1 MNKDNLTEDD
11 NYYIIKIKKG
21 SEIARLIGMT
31 AYGNSDQVKMEATK
45 AIIEL
50 FQPIFTEM
58 NKRIKKGII

>member
-1 MNKDNLTEDD
+1 MNKDNLTEDN

-21 SEIARLIGMT
+21 SEVARLIGMT
-31 AYGNSDQVKMEATK
+31 AHGNSDQAKKDATE